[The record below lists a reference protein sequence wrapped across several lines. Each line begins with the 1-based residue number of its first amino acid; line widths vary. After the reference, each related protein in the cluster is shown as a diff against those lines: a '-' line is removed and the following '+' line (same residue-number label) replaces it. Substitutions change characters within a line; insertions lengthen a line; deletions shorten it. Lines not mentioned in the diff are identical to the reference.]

1 MTALP
6 PPAEEE
12 VTPWQ
17 EARQMVLC
25 GIGLTTITLRVLYLH
40 IILPAVGA
48 MLLVLGAL
56 GIGYGFRGWYLYYN
70 DRDQ

>member
-1 MTALP
+1 MPMLVCLAL
-6 PPAEEE
+6 
-12 VTPWQ
+12 
-17 EARQMVLC
+17 
-25 GIGLTTITLRVLYLH
+25 
-40 IILPAVGA
+40 AVVWVCTRNMPLWPDKAA